1 MTSFWLQPSW
11 QEVPAAKE
19 VTGHAVRY
27 VTSYQGDKVKFQD
40 LYMLD
45 SKAFIL
51 LDQKY
56 DVSLQQKF
64 HCQKSNR
71 NRESR

>member
-11 QEVPAAKE
+11 QEMPAAKE
-19 VTGHAVRY
+19 VTGRAVSY

-40 LYMLD
+40 LCMLD

-51 LDQKY
+51 LNQKY
-56 DVSLQQKF
+56 DFSLQQKVSLSE
-64 HCQKSNR
+64 K
-71 NRESR
+71 